1 MENQIICPIII
12 PAYEPDE
19 RLLILLADLN
29 QAKVCPVIIVDDGSS
44 EAYRHIFVSAEE
56 IYHAVVLKHEKNY
69 GKGRGLKTAFTFCLK
84 QYAAMVGCITADS
97 DGQHTLAS
105 ILKCREALFANPRK
119 LILGVRDF
127 TGDTIPLKSSFGNQL
142 TRKVFHILYKVD
154 ISDTQTGLRGI
165 PAAYMQRLLD
175 VPGDG
180 FEFETRMLIDAIEK
194 SIGWTEVQIETIY
207 DSKENH
213 GTHFRPIVDSVR
225 IYRVFGFGFGK
236 FAFTGVFSSAIDL
249 LLFQLV
255 CLALRNNKFFAGVYV
270 AVATVGA
277 RAISSVSN
285 YLLNYFLVFASKRK
299 HYQSAVRYFLLAVLQ
314 VSISAALTTGLFN
327 LLSADVE
334 LFVKIPVDILLWFF
348 SFQIQKRYVY

>member
-1 MENQIICPIII
+1 MP
-12 PAYEPDE
+12 
-19 RLLILLADLN
+19 R
-29 QAKVCPVIIVDDGSS
+29 
-44 EAYRHIFVSAEE
+44 
-56 IYHAVVLKHEKNY
+56 
-69 GKGRGLKTAFTFCLK
+69 
-84 QYAAMVGCITADS
+84 
-97 DGQHTLAS
+97 TL
-105 ILKCREALFANPRK
+105 
-119 LILGVRDF
+119 
-127 TGDTIPLKSSFGNQL
+127 
-142 TRKVFHILYKVD
+142 
-154 ISDTQTGLRGI
+154 
-165 PAAYMQRLLD
+165 
-175 VPGDG
+175 
-180 FEFETRMLIDAIEK
+180 
-194 SIGWTEVQIETIY
+194 
-207 DSKENH
+207 
-213 GTHFRPIVDSVR
+213 
-225 IYRVFGFGFGK
+225 RVFGFAFGK

>member
-19 RLLILLADLN
+19 RLLILLSDLN
-29 QAKVCPVIIVDDGSS
+29 KAEVCPVIIVDDGSS

-56 IYHAVVLKHEKNY
+56 IYHAVVLQHEKNC
-69 GKGRGLKTAFTFCLK
+69 GKGRGLKTAFSFCLK
-84 QYAAMVGCITADS
+84 QYADMIGCITADS

-105 ILKCREALFANPRK
+105 IIKCREALFANPGR

-127 TGDTIPLKSSFGNQL
+127 TGDTIPLKSSFGNRL
-142 TRKVFHILYKVD
+142 TRKVFHILYNAD

-165 PAAYMQRLLD
+165 PVSYMQRLLD

-194 SIGWTEVQIETIY
+194 NIGWIEVQIETIY

-225 IYRVFGFGFGK
+225 IYRVFGFAAGQFS
-236 FAFTGVFSSAIDL
+236 FSGVFSTALDS
-249 LLFQLV
+249 LLFQPSR
-255 CLALRNNKFFAGVYV
+255 LALRPQK
-270 AVATVGA
+270 
-277 RAISSVSN
+277 
-285 YLLNYFLVFASKRK
+285 
-299 HYQSAVRYFLLAVLQ
+299 
-314 VSISAALTTGLFN
+314 ISAGGG
-327 LLSADVE
+327 
-334 LFVKIPVDILLWFF
+334 
-348 SFQIQKRYVY
+348 